1 MKQLTARNKGLL
13 TAAVMILLQLF
24 FFYILKQPVKS
35 DWQYIIYSLFTI
47 GIIWTLWDYKK
58 RTADTPRFKELF
70 AEGFKMF
77 AIVALLMVAYV
88 FVFYKFNTGI
98 IDAQFAENDR
108 LLLQQGDHT
117 PAEIA
122 ANTQQMKR
130 IFMPMM
136 LGITTFMYLFL
147 GSLITVVAAVFLS
160 QKKQTDINKTY

>member
-1 MKQLTARNKGLL
+1 MKKLPARSKGLL
-13 TAAVMILLQLF
+13 TVTVMILLSLF
-24 FFYILKQPVKS
+24 FFYVLKQPVKS
-35 DWQYIIYSLFTI
+35 DLQYIIYSVFTI
-47 GIIWTLWDYKK
+47 GIIWTLLDYKK
-58 RTADTPRFKELF
+58 RAAKPPRFKDF
-70 AEGFKMF
+70 FSEGFKMF

-88 FVFYKFNTGI
+88 FVFYRFNTGI

-122 ANTQQMKR
+122 ENTKQMKR

-147 GSLITVVAAVFLS
+147 GSMITVVAAVFLS
-160 QKKQTDINKTY
+160 QKKTN